1 MATIRARK
9 QSDGTTRYAAI
20 VRIRKRKTII
30 YQEYK
35 TFALRTAAVSWAKH
49 QEVQLEKPGALYRA
63 QHGAM
68 PAEILSCYWSTA
80 VQLTTLEADA

>member
-9 QSDGTTRYAAI
+9 QSDGTTRNTAI

-35 TFALRTAAVSWAKH
+35 TFALRIEPRRPTKRLAAK
-49 QEVQLEKPGALYRA
+49 
-63 QHGAM
+63 
-68 PAEILSCYWSTA
+68 STCC
-80 VQLTTLEADA
+80 Q